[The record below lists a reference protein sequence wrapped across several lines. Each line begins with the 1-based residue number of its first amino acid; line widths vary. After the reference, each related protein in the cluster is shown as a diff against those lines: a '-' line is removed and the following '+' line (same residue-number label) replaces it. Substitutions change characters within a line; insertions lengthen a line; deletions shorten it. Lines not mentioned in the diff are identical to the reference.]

1 MGIRRKRRARA
12 ATALSVNSMAGGAV
26 TPQGAVAP
34 AATAAQS
41 SAVPRDSERIEDFSD
56 AVFGFAATLL
66 VVTLEVPRTFPQLV
80 ASLWGFVPFALS
92 FLALSLLWTTH
103 RAFFRRYQLADRVTI
118 GLNSVLLFVVLFYI
132 YPLKFMTVSLFEDV
146 LTRRPLEQSR
156 MFRSTED
163 VAGMFL
169 VYGMGFAAV
178 FVCYALLYRHAA
190 RLAGPLGLDAER
202 LREARMLCR
211 HYCILA
217 GVGVLS
223 SLMAAAGIGVRWG
236 VPGWVYGLIGPLTWG
251 HAVWSDRRHR
261 RSLPAMA

>member
-1 MGIRRKRRARA
+1 MGIRRKRRSRGLGASSIGA
-12 ATALSVNSMAGGAV
+12 PAGGAA
-26 TPQGAVAP
+26 PPHPALGAPPAGGAP
-34 AATAAQS
+34 G
-41 SAVPRDSERIEDFSD
+41 VPRDSERIEDFSD

-92 FLALSLLWTTH
+92 FLALTLLWTTH

-146 LTRRPLEQSR
+146 LTRRPLEQSS
-156 MFRSTED
+156 MFRGTED

-202 LREARMLCR
+202 LHEARMLSR
-211 HYCILA
+211 HYWILA
-217 GVGVLS
+217 GVGLLS
-223 SLMAAAGIGVRWG
+223 TLMAVGGIGVRWG
-236 VPGWVYGLIGPLTWG
+236 MPGWAYGLIGPLTWA
-251 HAVWSDRRHR
+251 HAVWSTRRHHR
-261 RSLPAMA
+261 RSLPAAA